1 MLSMQK
7 FDHFLALLLVQD
19 FLVNVLEGPTPE
31 RERGGGEINNNCF
44 FLLHNLETIIPYVH
58 YVAIRKI
65 YETKRGHSCE
75 SLMVQI
81 LRTLMISIT

>member
-31 RERGGGEINNNCF
+31 RERGGGVKN
-44 FLLHNLETIIPYVH
+44 
-58 YVAIRKI
+58 K
-65 YETKRGHSCE
+65 
-75 SLMVQI
+75 
-81 LRTLMISIT
+81 